1 MRLSKTLP
9 LVGCSLALGMS
20 LALATS
26 AMADPLGTTYS
37 LITNNFQANTD
48 PSPYDPETDPLG
60 AGADS
65 FTPAIP
71 FGVPTY
77 IPEAG
82 ITIDS
87 MVATSPT
94 DYPVPGVLV
103 GGLEFIEIWIDTF
116 SPGAS
121 GGSGDGG
128 FLNADGGADSAWI
141 VDGLNWGPG
150 EPPAIAAGAFFV
162 QFDIDGV
169 LVDLTPALGV
179 PILPHPLNGG
189 DAIVLDVTGDPA
201 STVPIIFSPD
211 GLGGTLPALLGAFGV
226 SPLSISS
233 VNSMHIGFEIIHIP
247 EPTSLLLLGGG
258 LATLLVGR
266 RRR

>member
-1 MRLSKTLP
+1 MKRLKSW
-9 LVGCSLALGMS
+9 VLARYALAIATS
-20 LALATS
+20 LALASS
-26 AMADPLGTTYS
+26 ATADPLGTTFS

-60 AGADS
+60 AGVDS
-65 FTPAIP
+65 LTPAVP

-77 IPEAG
+77 IPDAG
-82 ITIDS
+82 ITINS
-87 MVATSPT
+87 MVSTSPT

-103 GGLEFIEIWIDTF
+103 GGLEFIEISIDTF

-128 FLNADGGADSAWI
+128 YLNAAGGADSAWI

-150 EPPAIAAGAFFV
+150 EPPAFAAGAFFV

-169 LVDLTPALGV
+169 LVDLTTALGV

-189 DAIVLDVTGDPA
+189 DAIVIDVTGDPA
-201 STVPIIFSPD
+201 STIPMVFSPD
-211 GLGGTLPALLGAFGV
+211 GLGGTLAALLGAFGV

-233 VNSMHIGFEIIHIP
+233 VNSMHIGFEVYQIP

-258 LATLLVGR
+258 LATLAVAR